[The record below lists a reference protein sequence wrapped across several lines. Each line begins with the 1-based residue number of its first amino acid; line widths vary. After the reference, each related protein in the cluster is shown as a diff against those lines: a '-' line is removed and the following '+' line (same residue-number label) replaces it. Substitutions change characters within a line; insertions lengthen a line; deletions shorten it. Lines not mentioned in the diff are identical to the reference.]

1 MTSVTGLATAAYH
14 DSLICRLVPLGGM
27 TEVFLPGTFFSLL
40 AISVH
45 WRPLSHSFADSSPS
59 RGAKLSLLPI
69 GNSPRPATPQSALRP
84 PAPLRGTPRVGTA
97 VFVPYNTRGL
107 RDGTGAAPYGVT
119 CRARF
124 LFHNGN
130 SPTHAALQIPH
141 PPPQYISVLFP
152 RKIELFVLSKMPL
165 FAIMIYY

>member
-1 MTSVTGLATAAYH
+1 MLPFAIPLLWEQRGKSVFVGDGLCAVPI
-14 DSLICRLVPLGGM
+14 SIRCR
-27 TEVFLPGTFFSLL
+27 VFYLM
-40 AISVH
+40 AIDRD
-45 WRPLSHSFADSSPS
+45 WRPLSRSVPV
-59 RGAKLSLLPI
+59 
-69 GNSPRPATPQSALRP
+69 
-84 PAPLRGTPRVGTA
+84 PLRGTPRVGTA
-97 VFVPYNTRGL
+97 VFVPYNTRGS

-119 CRARF
+119 CMARF